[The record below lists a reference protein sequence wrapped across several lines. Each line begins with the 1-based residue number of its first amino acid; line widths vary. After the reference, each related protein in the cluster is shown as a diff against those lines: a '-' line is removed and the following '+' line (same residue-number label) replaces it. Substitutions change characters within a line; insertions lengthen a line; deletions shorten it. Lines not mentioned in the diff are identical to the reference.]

1 MFTITTMGMT
11 TDTNMSM
18 DTVISTCSAASAD
31 PLARLR
37 LWQLISPALPVGAFA
52 WSQGQ
57 EFAVESGWVRDE
69 AGAAAWIGGL
79 LRHPL
84 AQQDVPVLARCHA
97 AWQQGDHAAAEHWSR
112 RLLAMRESAELREED
127 RQLGAALARLLTDL
141 GVAPAERWTRG
152 EPASFACLFALASV
166 HWHVPLEEAAQGYLW
181 AWCEN
186 QVAAAIKL
194 IPLGQTAGQRL
205 LSTLIEH
212 IPAAVTRGLAVDDDD
227 IGYSAPGV
235 ALASALHETQYT
247 RLFRS

>member
-1 MFTITTMGMT
+1 MSTTIP
-11 TDTNMSM
+11 
-18 DTVISTCSAASAD
+18 ISSAASAD

-57 EFAVESGWVRDE
+57 EYAVESGWIRDE

-79 LRHPL
+79 LRHAL
-84 AQQDVPVLARCHA
+84 AQQDVPVFARCHA
-97 AWQQGDHAAAEHWSR
+97 AWQHNDAEAAAHWNR

-141 GVAPAERWTRG
+141 GVEEAEAWTAGAPV
-152 EPASFACLFALASV
+152 SFACMFALAAA
-166 HWHVPLEEAAQGYLW
+166 HWRVPLEEAAQGYLW

-205 LSTLIEH
+205 LSELIDH
-212 IPAAVTRGLAVDDDD
+212 IPAAAARGLEVTDED
-227 IGYSAPGV
+227 IGFSAPGV